1 MFLVPENEYVNK
13 LIYDIFQSNDYTKL
27 HINPKFNYINI
38 IEELDEKLKLFII
51 YENVKDLIS
60 RAKQVIN
67 GEIKYEKKREFTT
80 NQISELNIINQ
91 HGDLEYY
98 SRNVLQMKKGGT
110 NRQSTGIFEFSN
122 KIITIFVDANNN
134 GPLPSI
140 YFSQYLG
147 KSTDW
152 LSSPIHLQK
161 EKML

>member
-1 MFLVPENEYVNK
+1 M
-13 LIYDIFQSNDYTKL
+13 
-27 HINPKFNYINI
+27 
-38 IEELDEKLKLFII
+38 
-51 YENVKDLIS
+51 
-60 RAKQVIN
+60 IN
-67 GEIKYEKKREFTT
+67 GEIKYEKKE
-80 NQISELNIINQ
+80 NIQQIKISELNIINQ

-110 NRQSTGIFEFSN
+110 NRQPTGIFEFSN
-122 KIITIFVDANNN
+122 KTITIFVDANNN